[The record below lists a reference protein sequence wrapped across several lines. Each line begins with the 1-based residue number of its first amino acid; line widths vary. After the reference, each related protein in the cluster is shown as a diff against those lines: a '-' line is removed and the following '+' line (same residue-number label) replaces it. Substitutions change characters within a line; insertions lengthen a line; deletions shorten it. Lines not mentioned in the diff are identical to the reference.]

1 MGVKILDEVNLQN
14 MGMST
19 RNIAALRE
27 VSTRIVGSVLETTE
41 IEKLVLTSDEDSQQD
56 ELLRLLRQ
64 ADHSIMI
71 STESKDYIIENKQ
84 KLLEQ
89 RLLLETEQAKNV
101 ELEIKFNRLQEQLL
115 LLSENNQEAPNKDQ
129 VIFQLLDRIEL
140 LEEAMKQVIV
150 RDGDTGNELAIDTNG
165 AASIVQEKHSDSSFI
180 HADIAVTGG
189 TNIDFILVDLSDTTN
204 YKHSNTNNIILEEIY
219 IEVDAEVNAD
229 YVVEIDFLANVG
241 AADSDVYEITHVEG
255 TKTVGQQKEVI
266 RKFYPNGPKCNSAN
280 MLTTDITLNDTTV
293 NTATSLKST
302 YIPGAASTAPGDG
315 DLILRINAGAGGANT
330 NFNVEINL
338 TYRTD

>member
-14 MGMST
+14 LGMSM

-56 ELLRLLRQ
+56 EL
-64 ADHSIMI
+64 I
-71 STESKDYIIENKQ
+71 
-84 KLLEQ
+84 KLLEKNRIESLIHAENDQ
-89 RLLLETEQAKNV
+89 ATESAFDS
-101 ELEIKFNRLQEQLL
+101 KFNQIQEQLL
-115 LLSENNQEAPNKDQ
+115 LLSEKNQDQPNKDE
-129 VIFQLLDRIEL
+129 IIYQLLDRIEI